1 MEKSVRF
8 TKSDVVGD
16 REIRLT
22 QTADGLFSVALVEFD
37 GTYFTNRGAR
47 VFNKL
52 DNARNYA
59 NNAAKLLVTD
69 GWTMERPEA
78 PTVDDHRKRIEFMTN
93 EQLATVDEYVTGLLR
108 DGVKVH
114 AAALDA
120 LAQEIQDRQN

>member
-8 TKSDVVGD
+8 TKFDVVGD

-22 QTADGLFSVALVEFD
+22 QTADGLFSVVLVEFD

-69 GWTMERPEA
+69 GWTMRSIDT
-78 PTVDDHRKRIEFMTN
+78 PTVEDHRKRLQHMTN
-93 EQLATVDEYVTGLLR
+93 DQLAAVDSYVTGLVQ

-114 AAALDA
+114 AAALVA
-120 LAQEIQDRQN
+120 LAAEILDRQD